1 MIICIFLLIYTLG
14 GKQRTFNKIL
24 FIILICLE
32 KGQKFW
38 KSQGKIREFH
48 QEEKVGT
55 LLIEFSINGRN
66 LLNSGKM
73 KNITEA

>member
-1 MIICIFLLIYTLG
+1 MPFDRPVA
-14 GKQRTFNKIL
+14 KTFAAS

-55 LLIEFSINGRN
+55 LL
-66 LLNSGKM
+66 
-73 KNITEA
+73 

>member
-1 MIICIFLLIYTLG
+1 M
-14 GKQRTFNKIL
+14 KIL

-32 KGQKFW
+32 KGRNFW

-55 LLIEFSINGRN
+55 MTCERNISYTSGFKGFQMEEHNSILL
-66 LLNSGKM
+66 
-73 KNITEA
+73 